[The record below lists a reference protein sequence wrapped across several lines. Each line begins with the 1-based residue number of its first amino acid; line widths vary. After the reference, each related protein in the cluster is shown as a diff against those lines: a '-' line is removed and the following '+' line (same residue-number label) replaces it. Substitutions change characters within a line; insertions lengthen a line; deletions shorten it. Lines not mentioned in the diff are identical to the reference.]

1 MSYGFCGGTKG
12 VDWCGV
18 VVELV
23 SWEKLFVVNSVLEEV
38 KAKEVVVW
46 SVVDGNG
53 LIVDKGLLCR
63 VFLVDIVKIVGMI
76 VVVVVDFMV
85 DFVLLFDETVLITD
99 VVFDGIIVE
108 WIESV
113 ENVLI
118 SDTVLGS
125 VDGVNVES
133 VGVMLVSDKV
143 VKIVVGVIV
152 VKFGD
157 VKVEVESEG
166 INFVVGEE
174 WREYVFVIGPF
185 DEVVVVES
193 SINIVLFDWIVLS
206 ASVAVVRINSVEEV
220 LKSDVAFVIRVDAN
234 GVVMIAEIVFSVGP
248 KVVSD
253 GVVEPMVGKN
263 VVENVLGD
271 ENSVEVEGLCK
282 GVFVVKNV
290 VGIFDGVVVV
300 VSVDSVVVV
309 KISDTVF
316 SVEIRLASV
325 DVKKWWVFVVEID
338 GVVVDGAEVD
348 TGKYNFRDAFDH
360 KWQTFKITNKIIS
373 FFFAE

>member
-12 VDWCGV
+12 VDCCGV
-18 VVELV
+18 VVELI

-38 KAKEVVVW
+38 IAKDVVVW
-46 SVVDGNG
+46 RDVDGNG

-63 VFLVDIVKIVGMI
+63 VFLVDIVKIVGII

-85 DFVLLFDETVLITD
+85 DFVLLFEEIVLLTD

-108 WIESV
+108 WVESV

-118 SDTVLGS
+118 FDTVLGS
-125 VDGVNVES
+125 VDGVNVDTEWS
-133 VGVMLVSDKV
+133 VEVMLVSDKV
-143 VKIVVGVIV
+143 VKIVVGEIV
-152 VKFGD
+152 VKFID

-166 INFVVGEE
+166 ISFVVGEE
-174 WREYVFVIGPF
+174 WWEYVFVIGPF

-206 ASVAVVRINSVEEV
+206 ASVVVVRIISVEEV
-220 LKSDVAFVIRVDAN
+220 LKSDVALVIRVDAN

-263 VVENVLGD
+263 VVENVYCD
-271 ENSVEVEGLCK
+271 ENCVEVEG
-282 GVFVVKNV
+282 
-290 VGIFDGVVVV
+290 
-300 VSVDSVVVV
+300 
-309 KISDTVF
+309 
-316 SVEIRLASV
+316 
-325 DVKKWWVFVVEID
+325 
-338 GVVVDGAEVD
+338 
-348 TGKYNFRDAFDH
+348 
-360 KWQTFKITNKIIS
+360 
-373 FFFAE
+373 